1 MQEIALKTD
10 RKNDTVLRLKKPL
23 TPKQRKFL
31 EILQEN
37 ADGDEDPKSISQMM
51 IEAGYS
57 PATAKTPSRITSNV
71 PFQQF
76 FSTKITRGLV
86 VSAHKK
92 LLKAKVKVRTY
103 QKGELKTEYITEDT
117 LGLAKGVDLAYRV
130 MGAFAP
136 VETKH
141 TITGLEAKS
150 DDELEQMLMEEQ
162 KTLNRSNNFKKNVI
176 EGEVI
181 ENK

>member
-1 MQEIALKTD
+1 MPETALKTD
-10 RKNDTVLRLKKPL
+10 RKNETILRLKKPL
-23 TPKQRKFL
+23 TLRQRKFL

-37 ADGDEDPKSISQMM
+37 GEGDADPKSISQMM
-51 IEAGYS
+51 VEAGYS
-57 PATAKTPSRITSNV
+57 PATAKTPSKITSNI

-92 LLKAKVKVRTY
+92 LLKAKVKVKTY

-141 TITGLEAKS
+141 TITGLESKS
-150 DDELEQMLMEEQ
+150 DDELEQMLAEEQ
-162 KTLNRSNNFKKNVI
+162 KTINRSSSFKKNVI
-176 EGEVI
+176 DGEIV
-181 ENK
+181 EDK